1 MGTKQVGPV
10 LTFMADISEPARIF
24 VCLVLPMLNIPVEI
38 KLCCSS
44 GPEVCKCWYF
54 VTHLTKQTTRICFKC
69 WPSVTRNNDLSLTT
83 TTFEL
88 NSFARILKKT
98 PNTFANC

>member
-38 KLCCSS
+38 KLCCSP
-44 GPEVCKCWYF
+44 GPEVYKCWYF
-54 VTHLTKQTTRICFKC
+54 VTHLTKQTTVHAF
-69 WPSVTRNNDLSLTT
+69 V
-83 TTFEL
+83 L
-88 NSFARILKKT
+88 NVGLV
-98 PNTFANC
+98 

>member
-44 GPEVCKCWYF
+44 GPEVN
-54 VTHLTKQTTRICFKC
+54 VGTSLLT
-69 WPSVTRNNDLSLTT
+69 
-83 TTFEL
+83 
-88 NSFARILKKT
+88 
-98 PNTFANC
+98 